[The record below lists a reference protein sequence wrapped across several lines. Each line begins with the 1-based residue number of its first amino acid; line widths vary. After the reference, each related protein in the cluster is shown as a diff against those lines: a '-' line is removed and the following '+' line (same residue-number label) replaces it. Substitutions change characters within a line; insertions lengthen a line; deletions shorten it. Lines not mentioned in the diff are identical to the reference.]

1 MKQYFVAILLI
12 GYLIFGL
19 NKIQENKNKKVG
31 FVVTPS
37 KKDIYYKC
45 GDKRA
50 TLDNDGKFS
59 CDSFP
64 IAFYMDGKELGAIST
79 IHNDGYVFPQDMET
93 ITIASR

>member
-1 MKQYFVAILLI
+1 MKQFIVPLMVIASLMV
-12 GYLIFGL
+12 GCG
-19 NKIQENKNKKVG
+19 KTEDNKKVG

-45 GDKRA
+45 GNKKA
-50 TLDNDGKFS
+50 TLDSDGKFS

-64 IAFYMDGKELGAIST
+64 IAFYMNGNEMGTIST

>member
-1 MKQYFVAILLI
+1 MKQYFVALILIANLI
-12 GYLIFGL
+12 LGCS
-19 NKIQENKNKKVG
+19 KMEESNKKVG

-45 GDKRA
+45 GNKKA
-50 TLDNDGKFS
+50 TLDSNGKFS

-64 IAFYMDGKELGAIST
+64 IAFYIDGNEMGTIST